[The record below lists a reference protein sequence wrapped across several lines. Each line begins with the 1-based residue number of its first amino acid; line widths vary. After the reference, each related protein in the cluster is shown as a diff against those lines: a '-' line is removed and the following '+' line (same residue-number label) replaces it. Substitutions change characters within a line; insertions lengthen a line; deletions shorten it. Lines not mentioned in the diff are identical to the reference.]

1 MNIFINKENFLGR
14 IKPVHGI
21 SNGPLSSGG
30 SCNTSV
36 EYLEM
41 GIPFVRLH
49 DTDSPYPQQVDIYQ
63 IFRDF
68 DKDPYDERNYDFLL
82 TDQFLEAIDGV
93 GAKIIYR
100 LGTSIEHMPTK
111 RWIDP
116 PKDNH
121 KFAVVCEH
129 IIRHY
134 NEGWAN
140 GYHFDIPYWEIWNEP
155 EELTNFRS
163 NMWSGTKAE
172 YFALYEV
179 VSKHLK
185 QCFGD
190 SISVGGYAAVGLQ
203 GILPD
208 ASRHSLEY
216 LEYFH
221 DFLAFIKANNC
232 PLDFFS
238 YHQYGMN
245 MKFVRDAA
253 HYVRKHLDEA
263 GFSKAEIIV
272 DEWNASAS
280 TRELY
285 WIHSI
290 RGARHVL
297 SMMMAYQDSPVDIAN
312 YYDGQPHMVHCGIFD
327 RVRRKMK
334 PFYSFLL
341 FNKLYRL
348 GTRVEAL
355 CDDGGFT
362 EALAAK
368 GEDGKLGLIVVGSM
382 QDPYIEIRGFD
393 KKPTAYLLSEEKN
406 LDQIAVKYENGIAS
420 VVVPTGNIIY
430 FEA

>member
-1 MNIFINKENFLGR
+1 MNIILNKDKVIGK

-21 SNGPLSSGG
+21 SNGPLSDGG
-30 SCNTSV
+30 CTNTSA
-36 EYLEM
+36 EYVEM

-68 DKDPYDERNYDFLL
+68 DKDPYDEKNYDFLL
-82 TDQFLEAIDGV
+82 TDQFIKAIDGV

-100 LGTSIEHMPTK
+100 LGTSIEHMPIK
-111 RWIDP
+111 RWIHP
-116 PKDNH
+116 PKDNQ

-134 NEGWAN
+134 NEGWAD
-140 GYHFDIPYWEIWNEP
+140 GYELGIPYWEVWNEP
-155 EELTNFRS
+155 EELTNFTS

-172 YFALYEV
+172 YFALYEA

-185 QCFGD
+185 KCFGD
-190 SISVGGYAAVGLQ
+190 SIKVGGYAAVGLQ

-208 ASRHSLEY
+208 ASRYSLEY
-216 LEYFH
+216 LAYFH
-221 DFLAFIKANNC
+221 DFLAFVKENGC

-253 HYVRKHLDEA
+253 HYARKHLDEA
-263 GFSKAEIIV
+263 GFGDAEIIV

-280 TRELY
+280 ARELY
-285 WIHSI
+285 WIGTM

-312 YYDGQPHMVHCGIFD
+312 YYDGQPRMMHCGIFD
-327 RVRRKMK
+327 NFKHKLK
-334 PFYSFLL
+334 PFYSFVA
-341 FNKLYRL
+341 FNKLYRM
-348 GTRVEAL
+348 GAQIEVL
-355 CDDGGFT
+355 CDDGGLT

-368 GEDGKLGLIVVGSM
+368 GEDGKIGLIVVTSM
-382 QDPYIEIRGFD
+382 QDPYLTVKGFD
-393 KKPTAYLLSEEKN
+393 KKPTAYIISEEKD
-406 LDQIAVKYENGIAS
+406 LEEVPVKYENGVAS
-420 VVVPTGNIIY
+420 IVYPTGTVLY
-430 FEA
+430 FEE